1 MLSADVLDLM
11 STSEQTSDAYFVSEY
26 VEDLIRDYLY
36 FRGYS
41 ATLKALEN
49 DQKNSRDK
57 ILQPLKIIREIQLLI
72 DAHDLMGLRDY
83 WGYLHKQFFSRLEK
97 DHLEVMRKI
106 ETGILRLYLT
116 SAIREG
122 KKDKVSKGISQF
134 LSLLRLGLSVQ
145 I

>member
-1 MLSADVLDLM
+1 MIS
-11 STSEQTSDAYFVSEY
+11 SSEQTSDAYFVSEY

-41 ATLKALEN
+41 TTLKAMES

-57 ILQPLKIIREIQLLI
+57 ILQPLKIIREIQILI
-72 DAHDLMGLRDY
+72 DTHDLMGLRDY
-83 WGYLHKQFFSRLEK
+83 WSYLHKQFFVRLER

-122 KKDKVSKGISQF
+122 KKDKVSEGISQF
-134 LSLLRLGLSVQ
+134 LN
-145 I
+145 